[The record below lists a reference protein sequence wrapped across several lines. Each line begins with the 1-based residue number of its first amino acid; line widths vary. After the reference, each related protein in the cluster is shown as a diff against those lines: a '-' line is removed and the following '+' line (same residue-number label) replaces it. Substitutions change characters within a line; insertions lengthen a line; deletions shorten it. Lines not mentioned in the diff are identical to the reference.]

1 MKRLMIG
8 GLAAACAGLGLYLVT
23 AKQNLPADA
32 PPEVTPVALAVAPP
46 AAPPP
51 VVLSEVVE
59 VADLD
64 PLLDPQV
71 KPAGGAAF
79 DPEPVVAP
87 AFNFGPARIPP
98 AVD

>member
-1 MKRLMIG
+1 MKRWTIG
-8 GLAAACAGLGLYLVT
+8 GLVAACAGLGLYLMT
-23 AKQNLPADA
+23 AKQHLPAEA
-32 PPEVTPVALAVAPP
+32 PPEPPPARVAVTPP
-46 AAPPP
+46 AAP

-79 DPEPVVAP
+79 DPEPEVAAP
-87 AFNFGPARIPP
+87 AFNFAPARIPP